1 MRLDSKKFLSIARNL
16 KIPSFLSGQQSS
28 IGLDIGSSS
37 IKLLELEV
45 KAKER
50 QIKCFAIAE
59 LTPGADIVGALKTL
73 IESEKIS
80 GRQVNTSLSGQSVIM
95 RYITLPRMA
104 ANELKSTMQFEA
116 GQYIPFPIDEVVLD
130 CTIVK
135 EKIENNKM
143 LVVLAAVKKPVIQER
158 ISLLEKAGLTVR
170 VIDVDCFCL
179 SNAFNYSY
187 QRRPEAAGSA
197 KPDVIGL
204 LNIGANSTNMVIVD
218 SGTLRFSRD
227 IAFGGSE
234 GTLNSLSAE
243 ISSSIDYYEN
253 QSGKH
258 IEKVYLSGGS
268 ADSSA
273 IVNFLNH
280 QLGTAVTAYDFFT
293 GLSLGPGINTEDLKT
308 KGNYFAIALGLA
320 LR

>member
-1 MRLDSKKFLSIARNL
+1 MKFDTKKFLSIARNL
-16 KIPSFLSGQQSS
+16 KIPSFLARQQSS

-59 LTPGADIVGALKTL
+59 LTPGADIVGVLKTL
-73 IESEKIS
+73 IDAEKIS

-104 ANELKSTMQFEA
+104 PNELKSTMQFEA
-116 GQYIPFPIDEVVLD
+116 GQYIPFPMDEVVLD

-143 LVVLAAVKKPVIQER
+143 LVVLAAVKKPIIQER

-170 VIDVDCFCL
+170 VIDIDCFCL

-187 QRRPEAAGSA
+187 QRGPEQAGSA
-197 KPDVIGL
+197 RIEVIGL
-204 LNIGANSTNMVIVD
+204 LNIGANFTNMVIVD

-234 GTLNSLSAE
+234 ATLSNLSQE

-258 IEKVYLSGGS
+258 IEKVYLSGR
-268 ADSSA
+268 AVDSSA

-293 GLSLGPGINTEDLKT
+293 GLSLGPGINTESLKT